1 MDGFLIA
8 LLIIGVLD
16 AIICMVLCAIDED
29 KEEDDE

>member
-16 AIICMVLCAIDED
+16 AIICMALCAIDED